1 MPRKRPPSKKPPSKP
16 NDPRSTREKQK
27 DFLAAYGDVFAVGRA
42 AELANLDR
50 QDHYRWY
57 RKDAKYAKAFE
68 RRKEIAGHY
77 LETEAITRAGDG
89 WLEPVYYQGA
99 PCGEVRRFDSGL
111 MQFLLRGL
119 LPEKYGSRTEITGAQ
134 GEPIQ
139 AKIEVVFVKPG
150 DTSGDRQ

>member
-42 AELANLDR
+42 AEISNLDR

-77 LETEAITRAGDG
+77 LETECIERAGAG
-89 WLEPVYYQGA
+89 WTEDIYYQGT
-99 PCGEVRRFDSGL
+99 PCGTVRRYDSGL
-111 MQFLLRGL
+111 AQFLLRGL
-119 LPEKYGSRTEITGAQ
+119 MPEKYGSKTEITGPQ
-134 GEPIQ
+134 GAPIQ
-139 AKIEVVFVKPG
+139 AKIEVVFVRPG
-150 DTSGDRQ
+150 DVGSTS